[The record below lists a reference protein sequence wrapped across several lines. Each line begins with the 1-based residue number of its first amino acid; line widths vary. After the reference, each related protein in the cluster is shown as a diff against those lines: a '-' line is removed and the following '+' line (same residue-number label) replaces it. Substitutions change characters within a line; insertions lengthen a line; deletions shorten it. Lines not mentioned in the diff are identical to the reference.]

1 MATKKKEKT
10 QSKDWTGKELV
21 SNVVYVC
28 DKSQN
33 VQAFMY
39 KPSKKLTKQYSVMTE
54 FAIDENKRF
63 IVYNNGIGPD
73 LSLVNVREATPE
85 IREKF
90 FNAAHES
97 NLAFDPKKNIWY
109 TEEPEVT
116 LSKYKT
122 LYEPLESE
130 TKEKK
135 SLFEEETIYTFIT
148 LNEKNDEYTEII
160 GEIDSKEG
168 KIANLSA
175 WAYIS
180 QPEVIRAPSQIIVQ
194 SQYPAPLTKL
204 YQFSAAR
211 VSVMMTNEEDDS
223 PVKLKDDYSN
233 KTRQAIVRFINRII
247 NDALKCRVYI
257 VNWNK
262 KYYVY
267 PCYEECTQLHPAALC
282 EITKLLNVVC
292 PGKDADNAD
301 KVFGKGVI
309 IDKTQ
314 YEQILIA
321 AHERSEKKMTQILD
335 DAMKKSEEKKAAEQ
349 QKQNSTTEYG
359 TSTHASNILYTK
371 ADGKEFYTT
380 YIFETT
386 EEASNSIPADDSGDY
401 IVINSKSDKT
411 LFVSIS
417 DDVQAILHSR
427 HLNRNGK
434 TSVFGPIRDAEN
446 TFSYIIDYMTCN
458 GWTTSESDST
468 LSGKDINGFMDDITD
483 LQIKFAEKYHGYRL
497 IQPSLNFFK

>member
-10 QSKDWTGKELV
+10 QSKDWTSKDLV
-21 SNVVYVC
+21 SNVVYMC

-39 KPSKKLTKQYSVMTE
+39 KPGKKLTKQYSVMTE
-54 FAIDENKRF
+54 FAVDENKRF

-97 NLAFDPKKNIWY
+97 NLDFDPKKNIWY
-109 TEEPEVT
+109 TDEPEVT
-116 LSKYKT
+116 LSKQKT
-122 LYEPLESE
+122 LYEHLESE
-130 TKEKK
+130 TKENK
-135 SLFEEETIYTFIT
+135 SMFEEETIYTFIT

-211 VSVMMTNEEDDS
+211 VSVMMTNEEDD
-223 PVKLKDDYSN
+223 KLKEDYSN

-282 EITKLLNVVC
+282 EITKLLNFVC

-301 KVFGKGVI
+301 KVFVKDVI

-321 AHERSEKKMTQILD
+321 ARERSEKKMTQILD
-335 DAMKKSEEKKAAEQ
+335 DAMKRSEEKKEAE
-349 QKQNSTTEYG
+349 QKQNQNQVVDAMTTH
-359 TSTHASNILYTK
+359 TSNIFYTK
-371 ADGKEFYTT
+371 TDGKEFYTT
-380 YIFETT
+380 NIFETT

-401 IVINSKSDKT
+401 IVINSKSENT
-411 LFVSIS
+411 LFVSLS
-417 DDVQAILHSR
+417 DDVHAILHSR

-434 TSVFGPIRDAEN
+434 TSVFGPVRDAEN
-446 TFSYIIDYMTCN
+446 TFSYIIDYMKCN
-458 GWTTSESDST
+458 GWTASESDST